1 MILVEIKN
9 LLKEIEY
16 LERILDC
23 YNVKLFYLNTKTFEC
38 EFDENEN
45 RIQIIKTKREI
56 LIAKNKLQ
64 KLNTNLIVNF
74 EILNESENG

>member
-9 LLKEIEY
+9 LLKDIEY
-16 LERILDC
+16 LERLLDC
-23 YNVKLFYLNTKTFEC
+23 FNVKLFYLNNKTFKS

-45 RIQIIKTKREI
+45 RIEIIKTKREI

-74 EILNESENG
+74 EILKESENE